1 MIATRPLGALS
12 AHCTSRK
19 VYDDVSHSHSP
30 EKPMKRFLVTLFAL
44 LFAGAVLAACGGDD
58 DSSSTPGDDAS
69 SATQDSEDSE
79 GSEDAEGEFNDADV
93 TFVEGM
99 IPHHQQA
106 LEMTDLAET
115 NAESDEVKDLAMQIA
130 EAQRPEIET
139 MQGWLEEWGGE
150 SDGDMGDMEGE
161 GDSDM
166 EMGGGMMSEDEMA
179 ELEAAEGAE
188 FDEMFLTMMI
198 THHEGAV
205 EMAETEIDE
214 GQSSDAITLA
224 EEIVESQEA
233 EIEEMNGL
241 LESVPA

>member
-1 MIATRPLGALS
+1 
-12 AHCTSRK
+12 
-19 VYDDVSHSHSP
+19 
-30 EKPMKRFLVTLFAL
+30 MKRFLVTLFAL
-44 LFAGAVLAACGGDD
+44 LFAGALLAACGGDD
-58 DSSSTPGDDAS
+58 DPSSTPGDDAS
-69 SATQDSEDSE
+69 SATEDSEDSD
-79 GSEDAEGEFNDADV
+79 GAEGDFNDADV

-150 SDGDMGDMEGE
+150 SNGDMGDMEGE

-198 THHEGAV
+198 EHHEGAV